1 MVHKLYVFE
10 STTFDPYYNLAV
22 EKYLLETVSPDAC
35 ILYLW
40 QNENTVVI
48 GRNQNPWAECSVS
61 RIEEDNVR
69 LARRLS
75 GGGAVFHDLGNLNFT
90 FLVSE
95 ENYDLERQLS
105 VIERM
110 CHSFNIQAARSGR
123 NDILVDGK
131 KFSGN
136 AFYNSKGRSYHHGT
150 LLIDAD
156 IQKMSRYLNPSNAKL
171 SAKGVASVRSR
182 VTNLKEYNTELT
194 IPAVKTAMIQAF
206 STAYGLPVQTLRI
219 PEGNIEAIR
228 ADASHMGD
236 WNWLYGTPLPCTFS
250 CQKRFDWGEI
260 SCNFDVASGVIQH
273 CRVFT
278 DSMDWAVASVLENC
292 LLHCRFALPD
302 IRNAVKEAA
311 LIRDNVADDIIK
323 LLEENL

>member
-1 MVHKLYVFE
+1 MIHKLYVFE
-10 STTFDPYYNLAV
+10 SASYDPYYNLAV
-22 EKYLLETVSPDAC
+22 EKYLLETVAPDAC

-48 GRNQNPWAECSVS
+48 GRNQNPWAECSVA
-61 RIEEDNVR
+61 RIEEDSVQ

-95 ENYDLERQLS
+95 ENYNLDRQLS
-105 VIERM
+105 VIETM
-110 CHSFNIQAARSGR
+110 CRSFGISAERSGR

-150 LLIDAD
+150 LLIQAD
-156 IQKMSRYLNPSNAKL
+156 MQKMPRYLNPSKAKL

-182 VTNLKEYNTELT
+182 VTNLTEYNTFLT
-194 IPAVKTAMIQAF
+194 IPAVKQAMIQAF
-206 STAYGLPVQTLRI
+206 SSVYGLEVQQLSI
-219 PEGNIEAIR
+219 PECNTEAILN
-228 ADASHMGD
+228 DASQMGD
-236 WNWLYGTPLPCTFS
+236 WNWLYGTPLPCTFF
-250 CQKRFDWGEI
+250 CQEKFDWGEI
-260 SCNFDVASGVIQH
+260 SCNFNVASGIIQN
-273 CRVFT
+273 CKIFT
-278 DSMDWAVASVLENC
+278 DAMDWTVASELENC
-292 LLHCRFALPD
+292 LTGCRFTLTD
-302 IRNAVKEAA
+302 IQHAIQNDTNIHSNIV
-311 LIRDNVADDIIK
+311 NDIML